1 MTTYSTLRATGY
13 SGPPPNAALFATK
26 PVTINPLITN
36 TIMALPPV
44 VDVALAGDQKEAI
57 KGGASPLGTL
67 GGVLGNI
74 FNE

>member
-1 MTTYSTLRATGY
+1 
-13 SGPPPNAALFATK
+13 
-26 PVTINPLITN
+26 
-36 TIMALPPV
+36 MALPPV